1 MRKHQNLI
9 EPYWTVYGV
18 RGAYWTV
25 YGVIGAI
32 QVQKLAPIQ
41 GIKASWDPF
50 PYLTVLGEM
59 DKKTPPMSPMSYK
72 KEIDKFKLFNKIRED
87 LKMIETKGGRNQ
99 RGQNIIVICSVL
111 FIKSTR
117 HYNLWKKK
125 EFQKKR
131 ISKEK
136 KIEIIYSGV
145 L

>member
-1 MRKHQNLI
+1 
-9 EPYWTVYGV
+9 
-18 RGAYWTV
+18 
-25 YGVIGAI
+25 
-32 QVQKLAPIQ
+32 
-41 GIKASWDPF
+41 
-50 PYLTVLGEM
+50 M

-72 KEIDKFKLFNKIRED
+72 KEIEEFKLFNKIRED
-87 LKMIETKGGRNQ
+87 LKMIETKEGRNQ

-125 EFQKKR
+125 IQKKR

-136 KIEIIYSGV
+136 KIKIIYGGV

>member
-32 QVQKLAPIQ
+32 QVQKLAPTQ

-72 KEIDKFKLFNKIRED
+72 KEIHKFKLFNKIRED
-87 LKMIETKGGRNQ
+87 LKM
-99 RGQNIIVICSVL
+99 
-111 FIKSTR
+111 
-117 HYNLWKKK
+117 
-125 EFQKKR
+125 
-131 ISKEK
+131 
-136 KIEIIYSGV
+136 
-145 L
+145 